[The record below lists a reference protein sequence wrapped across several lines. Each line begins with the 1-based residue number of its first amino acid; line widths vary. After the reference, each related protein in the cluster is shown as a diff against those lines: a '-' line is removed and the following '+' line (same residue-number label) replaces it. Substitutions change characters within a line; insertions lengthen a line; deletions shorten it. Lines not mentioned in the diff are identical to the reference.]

1 MGAEE
6 ALDALNNAYYKDGT
20 EQGNV
25 RDATSLENMK
35 TALEWIKECNEL
47 RKSHG
52 LSELMVSDRLMAIS
66 QSNTNASAYILNHTH
81 QFGVGENLAWGYQNP
96 FDGWYTEEKNCMI
109 LELLIFRRWDII

>member
-1 MGAEE
+1 
-6 ALDALNNAYYKDGT
+6 
-20 EQGNV
+20 
-25 RDATSLENMK
+25 
-35 TALEWIKECNEL
+35 
-47 RKSHG
+47 
-52 LSELMVSDRLMAIS
+52 MAIS